1 MNYQEFLELKHKRA
15 EKLAAGK
22 ELLAKKDF
30 AGHKALMDEVAAMNT
45 EIDANEAQF
54 AEEGR
59 FAEGAAGKAYT
70 PTPGAGEPKDG
81 YAKAVKAF
89 AAAARQGFPTRKAA
103 GDMMQEGVEADGGYA
118 VPQDIVTQ
126 IISHRD
132 SKESLLSEVRVIPV
146 KTKSGRR
153 TIKKRSQHTGFST
166 VAEAAKYQTRVSE
179 LEATLTETSNHV
191 DQLEESLAG
200 AQQEAQAAQAEVTE
214 LGGRLEAAQA
224 DVAQAQEQVMVLAGR
239 PVADTAEARVL
250 RMSIETAAAAMP
262 DEEAAQAP
270 SLSKPWAVGE
280 TVEPGDRRYY
290 APTGLLYKVR
300 DGQGHTTQESWT
312 PDKTPALWA
321 VVDITH
327 AGTAEDPIPA
337 ARGMEY
343 EYGKIYLDP
352 EDGKRYLCKRTGE
365 AEGGKITLHYL
376 PHELIGQYFEE
387 VTA

>member
-1 MNYQEFLELKHKRA
+1 MYYSNNTTIDGVRCTVSPVGGLGSGKFRALFERELASLEQIEAIHWDMPQIAGDSAGLSEGCGYQVDDITYANSTHTYQVTFH
-15 EKLAAGK
+15 
-22 ELLAKKDF
+22 LLAQY
-30 AGHKALMDEVAAMNT
+30 L
-45 EIDANEAQF
+45 
-54 AEEGR
+54 
-59 FAEGAAGKAYT
+59 
-70 PTPGAGEPKDG
+70 
-81 YAKAVKAF
+81 
-89 AAAARQGFPTRKAA
+89 
-103 GDMMQEGVEADGGYA
+103 GDV
-118 VPQDIVTQ
+118 
-126 IISHRD
+126 
-132 SKESLLSEVRVIPV
+132 
-146 KTKSGRR
+146 SG
-153 TIKKRSQHTGFST
+153 
-166 VAEAAKYQTRVSE
+166 YQTRVSE

-250 RMSIETAAAAMP
+250 RMSIETAAAVMP

>member
-1 MNYQEFLELKHKRA
+1 MYYSNNTTIDGVRCTVSPVGGLGSGKFRALFERELASLEQIEAIHWDMPQITGDSAGLSEGCGYQVDDITYANSTHTYQVTFH
-15 EKLAAGK
+15 
-22 ELLAKKDF
+22 LLAQY
-30 AGHKALMDEVAAMNT
+30 L
-45 EIDANEAQF
+45 
-54 AEEGR
+54 
-59 FAEGAAGKAYT
+59 
-70 PTPGAGEPKDG
+70 
-81 YAKAVKAF
+81 
-89 AAAARQGFPTRKAA
+89 
-103 GDMMQEGVEADGGYA
+103 GDV
-118 VPQDIVTQ
+118 
-126 IISHRD
+126 
-132 SKESLLSEVRVIPV
+132 
-146 KTKSGRR
+146 SG
-153 TIKKRSQHTGFST
+153 
-166 VAEAAKYQTRVSE
+166 YQTRVSE

>member
-1 MNYQEFLELKHKRA
+1 MYYSNKTTIDGVRCTVSPVGGLGSGKFRALFERELASLEQIEAIHWDMPQIAGDSAGLSEGCGYQVDDITYANSTHTYQVTFH
-15 EKLAAGK
+15 
-22 ELLAKKDF
+22 LLAQY
-30 AGHKALMDEVAAMNT
+30 L
-45 EIDANEAQF
+45 
-54 AEEGR
+54 
-59 FAEGAAGKAYT
+59 
-70 PTPGAGEPKDG
+70 
-81 YAKAVKAF
+81 
-89 AAAARQGFPTRKAA
+89 
-103 GDMMQEGVEADGGYA
+103 GDV
-118 VPQDIVTQ
+118 
-126 IISHRD
+126 
-132 SKESLLSEVRVIPV
+132 
-146 KTKSGRR
+146 SG
-153 TIKKRSQHTGFST
+153 
-166 VAEAAKYQTRVSE
+166 YQTRVSE
-179 LEATLTETSNHV
+179 LETTLTETSNHV

>member
-1 MNYQEFLELKHKRA
+1 MYYSNKTTIDGVRCTVSPVGGLGSGKFRALFERELASLEQIEAIHWDMPQIAGDSAGLSEGCGYQVDDITYANSTHTYQVTFH
-15 EKLAAGK
+15 
-22 ELLAKKDF
+22 LLAQY
-30 AGHKALMDEVAAMNT
+30 L
-45 EIDANEAQF
+45 
-54 AEEGR
+54 
-59 FAEGAAGKAYT
+59 
-70 PTPGAGEPKDG
+70 
-81 YAKAVKAF
+81 
-89 AAAARQGFPTRKAA
+89 
-103 GDMMQEGVEADGGYA
+103 GDV
-118 VPQDIVTQ
+118 
-126 IISHRD
+126 
-132 SKESLLSEVRVIPV
+132 
-146 KTKSGRR
+146 SG
-153 TIKKRSQHTGFST
+153 
-166 VAEAAKYQTRVSE
+166 YQTRVSE

-270 SLSKPWAVGE
+270 SLSNPWAVGE

>member
-1 MNYQEFLELKHKRA
+1 MYYSNKTTIDGVRCTVSPVGGLGSGKFRALFERELASLEQIEAIHWDMPQIAGDSAGLSEGCGYQVDDITYANSTHTYQVTFH
-15 EKLAAGK
+15 
-22 ELLAKKDF
+22 LLAQY
-30 AGHKALMDEVAAMNT
+30 L
-45 EIDANEAQF
+45 
-54 AEEGR
+54 
-59 FAEGAAGKAYT
+59 
-70 PTPGAGEPKDG
+70 
-81 YAKAVKAF
+81 
-89 AAAARQGFPTRKAA
+89 
-103 GDMMQEGVEADGGYA
+103 GDV
-118 VPQDIVTQ
+118 
-126 IISHRD
+126 
-132 SKESLLSEVRVIPV
+132 
-146 KTKSGRR
+146 SG
-153 TIKKRSQHTGFST
+153 
-166 VAEAAKYQTRVSE
+166 YQTRVSE
-179 LEATLTETSNHV
+179 LETTLTETSNHV

-270 SLSKPWAVGE
+270 SMSKPWAVGE

>member
-1 MNYQEFLELKHKRA
+1 M
-15 EKLAAGK
+15 
-22 ELLAKKDF
+22 
-30 AGHKALMDEVAAMNT
+30 
-45 EIDANEAQF
+45 
-54 AEEGR
+54 
-59 FAEGAAGKAYT
+59 
-70 PTPGAGEPKDG
+70 
-81 YAKAVKAF
+81 
-89 AAAARQGFPTRKAA
+89 
-103 GDMMQEGVEADGGYA
+103 
-118 VPQDIVTQ
+118 
-126 IISHRD
+126 
-132 SKESLLSEVRVIPV
+132 
-146 KTKSGRR
+146 
-153 TIKKRSQHTGFST
+153 
-166 VAEAAKYQTRVSE
+166 
-179 LEATLTETSNHV
+179 

-270 SLSKPWAVGE
+270 SLSNPWAVGE